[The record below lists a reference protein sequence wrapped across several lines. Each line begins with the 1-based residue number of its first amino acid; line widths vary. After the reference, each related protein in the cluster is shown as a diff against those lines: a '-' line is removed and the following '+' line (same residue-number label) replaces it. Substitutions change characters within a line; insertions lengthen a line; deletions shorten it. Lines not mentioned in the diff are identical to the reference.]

1 MMHAYMPVKIFASNK
16 NRGVSMIT
24 TFSEAAFAGQSSG
37 FSSRAVSLLE
47 PAMTVGTALFWC
59 IALPFVAFSLM
70 CVKVWDTIVGFF
82 PGAAA
87 GSNKLILRTGPVK
100 PRPVARRSDSSA
112 AI

>member
-1 MMHAYMPVKIFASNK
+1 
-16 NRGVSMIT
+16 MIT
-24 TFSEAAFAGQSSG
+24 TFSETAFAAQSSG

-70 CVKVWDTIVGFF
+70 CVKVCDTIVGFF
-82 PGAAA
+82 PGA
-87 GSNKLILRTGPVK
+87 GVSSNKLILRTGPAK
-100 PRPVARRSDSSA
+100 TRPVAPRSDRTV